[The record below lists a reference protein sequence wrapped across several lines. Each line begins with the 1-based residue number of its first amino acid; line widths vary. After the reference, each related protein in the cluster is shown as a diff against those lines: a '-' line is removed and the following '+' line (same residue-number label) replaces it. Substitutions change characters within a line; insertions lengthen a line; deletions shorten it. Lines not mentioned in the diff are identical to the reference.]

1 MGGGGRQ
8 LKVQVTAQA
17 AAEAEAA
24 VTASGRGRGR
34 GWEEVRLV
42 WAPRRSLWLRSTLV
56 AALAPLET

>member
-8 LKVQVTAQA
+8 LKVQVTGPG
-17 AAEAEAA
+17 
-24 VTASGRGRGR
+24 SGRSKGGGDSQRAR
-34 GWEEVRLV
+34 ARIEEVRLV